1 MLGEEELQRLD
12 EKILGYKELDKKPID
27 VIKSAIKDRTA
38 ILQQMEQDISVFEGN
53 MLHHQ
58 QKVKHL
64 DSKLKQ
70 LEYEYKS
77 REETTS
83 NMEQS
88 IKDIQAQIS
97 KYESDILEQN
107 EAIEQLHDIKTFE
120 LELLDNTSPKWCEN
134 TFNLIKYN
142 LVSVLSKNIGKFKSI
157 NNSMMIDNNKGRYI
171 TDAYGH
177 NRRLEKEYPID
188 IIHQKIC
195 CHLSGNYMG
204 SYSTHLFNCNKC
216 TYQHSG
222 YFRAT
227 DNNNNRIDF
236 YSADDSRYK
245 EYEKQASE
253 WLKKDYKKVLTGLK
267 GYNTKTKE
275 SFSFFTNKELLDIID
290 KVEYTEFLNLFLNCE
305 LFDISHYSPYEF
317 IQLVFFI
324 GSNGNNLLDYQN

>member
-1 MLGEEELQRLD
+1 MEPNKGE
-12 EKILGYKELDKKPID
+12 
-27 VIKSAIKDRTA
+27 
-38 ILQQMEQDISVFEGN
+38 MEQKEQYLG
-53 MLHHQ
+53 
-58 QKVKHL
+58 HL
-64 DSKLKQ
+64 DNTLRQ
-70 LEYEYKS
+70 LEADYKS
-77 REETTS
+77 REETIS
-83 NMEQS
+83 NMEKS
-88 IKDIQAQIS
+88 IENIQAQIS
-97 KYESDILEQN
+97 KYESNILAQN
-107 EAIEQLHDIKTFE
+107 ETIEQLIDIKSFE
-120 LELLDNTSPKWCEN
+120 QELLEQAESNSYNVLFDC
-134 TFNLIKYN
+134 IKYN

-222 YFRAT
+222 YFRSV
-227 DNNNNRIDF
+227 DNGNNRIDF

-245 EYEKQASE
+245 EYEKQAFE

-290 KVEYTEFLNLFLNCE
+290 KVEYTEFLNLFINCE

>member
-1 MLGEEELQRLD
+1 MEPNNRLFKEEMLQKEQQLGQLD
-12 EKILGYKELDKKPID
+12 NTLKK
-27 VIKSAIKDRTA
+27 
-38 ILQQMEQDISVFEGN
+38 
-53 MLHHQ
+53 
-58 QKVKHL
+58 
-64 DSKLKQ
+64 
-70 LEYEYKS
+70 LEADYKS
-77 REETTS
+77 REETIS
-83 NMEQS
+83 NMEKS
-88 IKDIQAQIS
+88 IEYIQAQIS
-97 KYESDILEQN
+97 KYESNILAQN
-107 EAIEQLHDIKTFE
+107 EAIEQLQDIKSFE
-120 LELLDNTSPKWCEN
+120 KELLEQAESNSYKVL
-134 TFNLIKYN
+134 FNRIKYD

-157 NNSMMIDNNKGRYI
+157 IKSMMIDNNKGRYI

-204 SYSTHLFNCNKC
+204 SSSTHLFNCKNC

-222 YFRAT
+222 YFRSA

-236 YSADDSRYK
+236 YSADDSSYK
-245 EYEKQASE
+245 EYERLASE

-290 KVEYTEFLNLFLNCE
+290 KVEYTEFFNLFVNCE
-305 LFDISHYSPYEF
+305 LFDISNHSSYEF
-317 IQLVFFI
+317 LQLVFFI